1 MLFLDILILSIM
13 SHESLNL
20 EQSLTLEQK
29 ILVKTLQEIAEKG
42 ELTLEQLEDMALHL
56 RGENVEKIRNLLS
69 GIIGRLD

>member
-1 MLFLDILILSIM
+1 M